1 MTCRSCLYKQRP
13 NTQHENRSA
22 SNNNRQTYSKISS
35 NFPMFLLFFF
45 FLFDDRAGR
54 NYPSACARSW
64 NEQVPVAYIWDY
76 PRRDLRRQRAED
88 RGIAVFF
95 PNTSV
100 NRSCDYNVQTIGA
113 RAVHRSTESRM
124 YLRNTSKAAGP
135 LSSRKNG
142 INTARSPDVASRR
155 HVDGKSR
162 RAGVSEH
169 AAAPKRDID
178 RSPKAKKFV

>member
-1 MTCRSCLYKQRP
+1 VLGRERT
-13 NTQHENRSA
+13 SA
-22 SNNNRQTYSKISS
+22 RR
-35 NFPMFLLFFF
+35 LHLG
-45 FLFDDRAGR
+45 L
-54 NYPSACARSW
+54 
-64 NEQVPVAYIWDY
+64 

-142 INTARSPDVASRR
+142 INTARSRMLPLAATSMANRDGPVCQNMQLHRSGTLTGLRRRKSSFDKPLSFHYRSVGRSDYDMLDKCGGDGRRARASSERSASGAHVCRLGPNIDVAR
-155 HVDGKSR
+155 
-162 RAGVSEH
+162 
-169 AAAPKRDID
+169 
-178 RSPKAKKFV
+178 